1 MSKVRKF
8 VGYFGLLCL
17 TVALFSCED
26 GIKQALEYAGDN
38 KKELTKVLRYYT
50 LGSDIQSSEKLAA
63 ARFLIKNMPGHMSMV
78 GDYEEY
84 CKSLDSVLTD
94 DNLSEVQLDC
104 AIDSI
109 YHAYFDCIS
118 YFPSATIVSS
128 EYLIENI
135 EQAYALWKSGSW
147 AEHLDFDHFCEYLL
161 PFICTEGQPID
172 DWREKMEPFA
182 KADIDKLGECYDY
195 KNNPTIAVSTVNG
208 AAKRMLGHMSGQYQ
222 SPLIPIYDP
231 FLFAKFPHPFS
242 CNETSDM
249 ANMVMRAKGLP
260 VAVDFTPQWPDG
272 HHGHSWTVL
281 WSTHGKA
288 ETFSPFWSPL
298 GVPFISHRRFAKVF
312 RKTYACNSDYQKL
325 VNEKNSIPNFVGT
338 EFFQD
343 VSDEYTATSDILVQL
358 NRKVRGGKACI
369 AVFDNSKWRPVW
381 YGKVRGKKAS
391 FSNMGRDVTYI
402 VLAPF
407 HGSLIPASS
416 PFRLDR
422 LGNVEYLEKSDST
435 VDIRIWRKYPLRRHI
450 CNLSTIGNG
459 QIEASN
465 DLRNWDTVSVI
476 ARYPLTSDVLIYE
489 QPLCYRY
496 WRYTSSAGSI
506 SDMSEIY
513 YYGTE
518 DANPRYDFQLIGE
531 DSGIRQLYDG
541 DPQTFYSAEEGE
553 IGGIVDF
560 GVSAEVSKIEY
571 INRGDGNAITPGD
584 EYRISYWDSG
594 RWNTLKQCLATDVFI
609 DIERVPAG
617 CLYFIENLSSG
628 EDNRI
633 FVWDNETCS
642 QIWY

>member
-1 MSKVRKF
+1 MSKARNF
-8 VGYFGLLCL
+8 VVYIGLLSL
-17 TVALFSCED
+17 AMVIFSCED

-38 KKELTKVLRYYT
+38 KEELIKVLRHYSID
-50 LGSDIQSSEKLAA
+50 SDIKSSEKLAA
-63 ARFLIKNMPGHMSMV
+63 ARFLVKNMPGHMSMI
-78 GDYEEY
+78 GDYEGY
-84 CKSLDSVLTD
+84 CKALDSVLMD
-94 DNLSEVQLDC
+94 DNLSGVQLDC
-104 AIDSI
+104 IIDSV
-109 YHAYFDCIS
+109 YQAYCDCIS
-118 YFPSATIVSS
+118 YSPTATIVSS

-135 EQAYALWKSGSW
+135 DQAYDLWKSGLW

-161 PFICTEGQPID
+161 PFICTEGQPVD
-172 DWREKMEPFA
+172 DWRRKMEPFA

-208 AAKRMLGHMSGQYQ
+208 AAKRMLSHMSGQYQ

-231 FLFAKFPHPFS
+231 VLFSKFPHPFS

-325 VNEKNSIPNFVGT
+325 ISKKQSMPNFVGT
-338 EFFQD
+338 VFFQD
-343 VSDEYTATSDILVQL
+343 VTDEYTATSDISVQL
-358 NRKVRGGKACI
+358 NRRVRAGKACI
-369 AVFDNSKWRPVW
+369 AVFDNKKWHPVW
-381 YGKVRGKKAS
+381 YGKVRRKKAF

-407 HGSLIPASS
+407 HGSLIPVSS

-422 LGNVEYLEKSDST
+422 LGNIAYLEKTESM
-435 VDIRIWRKYPLRRHI
+435 VDMRIWRKYPLRRHV
-450 CNLSTIGNG
+450 CNLTTIGNG

-476 ARYPLTSDVLIYE
+476 DRYPLTSGVLNYE
-489 QPLCYRY
+489 HPLCYRY
-496 WRYTSSAGSI
+496 WRYSSLAGNI
-506 SDMSEIY
+506 SDMSELF
-513 YYGTE
+513 YYGPE
-518 DANPRYDFQLIGE
+518 DDTPRYDFQLKGE
-531 DSGIRQLYDG
+531 ESGIKHLYDG
-541 DPQTFYSAEEGE
+541 DPQTFYSAKWGE
-553 IGGIVDF
+553 LGGIVDF
-560 GVSAEVSKIEY
+560 GVSVEISKIEY

-584 EYRISYWDSG
+584 EYRISYWDNG
-594 RWNTLKQCLATDVFI
+594 RWNILKDCIATDVFI
-609 DIERVPAG
+609 DITSAPSG
-617 CLYFIENLSSG
+617 CLFNIEDLSSG
-628 EDNRI
+628 GDDRI
-633 FVWDNETCS
+633 FIWDSGNNTQVW
-642 QIWY
+642 Y